1 MMREWRRLYRLRG
14 FTPFGVLLVVLLA
27 VLVVVDR
34 AAERWSDAAQRR
46 EAAERKL
53 ATVRA
58 ALERGRRIDA
68 SLDSARRRLAAVA
81 GRVIS
86 TPDPVAA
93 SDRLAQATRTWL
105 VSLGAVDRPQVGQA
119 GVAANGAVKG
129 KTAGSAAAKTSGAAL
144 GSGSS
149 RHGSTDAPGVAT
161 ADVAVRMTTR
171 QLIRMLEKWRETPLA
186 LRLVRL
192 EVTVDNP
199 EAPKA
204 LQTSMRVEGVYQGS
218 APASG
223 GAPSATRPST
233 ARNAR

>member
-14 FTPFGVLLVVLLA
+14 ITPFGVLLIVLLA

-58 ALERGRRIDA
+58 TLERGRRIDA

-93 SDRLAQATRTWL
+93 RDRLAQATRTWL
-105 VSLGAVDRPQVGQA
+105 ISLGAVDGSRVGKA
-119 GVAANGAVKG
+119 GGGTSGVKG
-129 KTAGSAAAKTSGAAL
+129 KPASRAAAKTPAAAL

-149 RHGSTDAPGVAT
+149 PHDSTDAPAVAT

-171 QLIRMLEKWRETPLA
+171 QLIRMLDKWREAPLA
-186 LRLVRL
+186 MRLVRL
-192 EVTVDNP
+192 EATVDNS
-199 EAPKA
+199 EAPKT
-204 LQTSMRVEGVYQGS
+204 LETTLRVEGVYQGS
-218 APASG
+218 PPASG
-223 GAPSATRPST
+223 GAPSAARPSIT
-233 ARNAR
+233 RNAR